1 MPGLPLHPFQ
11 PGFNS
16 NDSGASIMLSKQLF
30 IIISIIIYQSFVGY
44 LGLGW
49 LWMDGW
55 QLSGVRRKGFMLK
68 GGYRKIFLFF
78 HKSRW
83 A

>member
-1 MPGLPLHPFQ
+1 
-11 PGFNS
+11 
-16 NDSGASIMLSKQLF
+16 MLSKQLF

-55 QLSGVRRKGFMLK
+55 QLSGRRKGFMLRRALREAVNCEK
-68 GGYRKIFLFF
+68 KDFF
-78 HKSRW
+78 VKPLHKMVTPPPVPLL
-83 A
+83 